1 MPRFRAE
8 IRADFQQVYGVDL
21 HTLWRRREG
30 QRIIDLLD
38 GLPRN
43 SRFRAAMLNDPG
55 FAKMIV
61 DQEDKRRL
69 DGEDEQ
75 PFEWDPAE
83 YSPEVIAL
91 QRVESKLDEV
101 LVYQDR
107 QLYQKKSKRKPQD
120 PVKVRTAVEVERE
133 RRKVEMGNSIIERFT
148 PWAA

>member
-1 MPRFRAE
+1 M
-8 IRADFQQVYGVDL
+8 YGVDL

-30 QRIIDLLD
+30 QHILDLLD

-43 SRFRAAMLNDPG
+43 SRFRAAMLNDPE

-61 DQEDKRRL
+61 DQEDKRRQS
-69 DGEDEQ
+69 GEDDE
-75 PFEWDPAE
+75 PFQWGLEE
-83 YSPEVIAL
+83 FSPEVIAL
-91 QRVESKLDEV
+91 QRLEGLLDELAV
-101 LVYQDR
+101 ILTAQVEG
-107 QLYQKKSKRKPQD
+107 KKSKRKPQD

>member
-1 MPRFRAE
+1 
-8 IRADFQQVYGVDL
+8 
-21 HTLWRRREG
+21 
-30 QRIIDLLD
+30 
-38 GLPRN
+38 
-43 SRFRAAMLNDPG
+43 MLNDPG

>member
-43 SRFRAAMLNDPG
+43 SRFRAAMLNDPE

-61 DQEDKRRL
+61 DQEDKRRQS
-69 DGEDEQ
+69 GEDDE
-75 PFEWDPAE
+75 PFQWGPAE

-91 QRVESKLDEV
+91 QRLEGLLDELAV
-101 LVYQDR
+101 VVTA
-107 QLYQKKSKRKPQD
+107 QLQGKKSKRKPQD